1 MIIKD
6 FDWDAY
12 ENNQVNDEINIEE
25 QRLDNEKLL
34 NAINNNEIIEGIIIS
49 INKREVIVNVGYIRD
64 GIISAS
70 EFRYNPNLKIGDV
83 VEVII
88 EKETSINKYLI
99 ISHKKARLKKTWEK
113 VKTAL
118 ENNETIKSGKTIR
131 AA

>member
-64 GIISAS
+64 GIFLHLS
-70 EFRYNPNLKIGDV
+70 F
-83 VEVII
+83 VII
-88 EKETSINKYLI
+88 PI
-99 ISHKKARLKKTWEK
+99 LK
-113 VKTAL
+113 
-118 ENNETIKSGKTIR
+118 
-131 AA
+131 

>member
-1 MIIKD
+1 M
-6 FDWDAY
+6 
-12 ENNQVNDEINIEE
+12 
-25 QRLDNEKLL
+25 L

-88 EKETSINKYLI
+88 EKETSIKNILSFPI
-99 ISHKKARLKKTWEK
+99 KKLA
-113 VKTAL
+113 
-118 ENNETIKSGKTIR
+118 
-131 AA
+131 

>member
-88 EKETSINKYLI
+88 EKETSINILSFPI
-99 ISHKKARLKKTWEK
+99 KKLA
-113 VKTAL
+113 
-118 ENNETIKSGKTIR
+118 
-131 AA
+131 